1 MKEVVRSMP
10 NAVSA
15 KETWTWVQGV
25 QKEFTEMFFKKTN
38 PPVQSIGANGGNLR
52 PGAGPESTLVDVA
65 AIGTE
70 KYQAHTERRG
80 KWIVYLAVA
89 VFLFLII
96 GFSGAHT
103 ERLIRTARQ
112 SPVRVSMV
120 PPEIDCVRVV
130 SSPNSAVVDG
140 AVDELNRVGFLGTV
154 SIQSTVLD
162 PESHKRGCFEAHREA
177 HAWAVESGCTYTLVV
192 EDDVVFAEN
201 MGAVWADIGALLQSG
216 RPVDTVWLGYV
227 GIRID
232 SILESPGIVA
242 LQKPMLAHAVV
253 FSAETSR
260 RIVGLP
266 PWRPQKVSVLEAYDV
281 ALWHTGATRIGA
293 TFGVWPPAAAQLPSR
308 AASNSL
314 DKNGF
319 QDWVKGFAG
328 MKAFGLAASGRCSP
342 VYQLSNFMAHVL
354 SPITTFS
361 PDAVSL
367 NSVYTCD
374 TVEDLS
380 GT

>member
-1 MKEVVRSMP
+1 MP

-15 KETWTWVQGV
+15 KETWTWIQGV
-25 QKEFTEMFFKKTN
+25 QEEFTEMFFKK
-38 PPVQSIGANGGNLR
+38 PDAPVQSIGANGGNLR
-52 PGAGPESTLVDVA
+52 PGAGTESTLVD
-65 AIGTE
+65 ITTLGTE
-70 KYQAHTERRG
+70 KSRYHTETKG
-80 KWIVYLAVA
+80 NWLIYLLVGVA
-89 VFLFLII
+89 IFFVI
-96 GFSGAHT
+96 GFTGTHMGHVSRKVRKNIGSG
-103 ERLIRTARQ
+103 
-112 SPVRVSMV
+112 VRVSMV

-130 SSPNSAVVDG
+130 SSPNSTVVDG
-140 AVDELNRVGFLGTV
+140 AADELNRVGFLGTV

-162 PESHKRGCFEAHREA
+162 PESHKRGCFDAHREA

-192 EDDVVFAEN
+192 EDDVVFAED

-232 SILESPGIVA
+232 SIMEFPGIVA

-266 PWRPQKVSVLEAYDV
+266 PWRPQKMSVLEAYDV

-342 VYQLSNFMAHVL
+342 VYQLSNVMAHIL
-354 SPITTFS
+354 SPIMAFS

>member
-1 MKEVVRSMP
+1 M
-10 NAVSA
+10 
-15 KETWTWVQGV
+15 
-25 QKEFTEMFFKKTN
+25 QKELTEMLFKKTDAPAPGN
-38 PPVQSIGANGGNLR
+38 GANGGNLR
-52 PGAGPESTLVDVA
+52 PGTGPESTLVDVA
-65 AIGTE
+65 AIGTA
-70 KYQAHTERRG
+70 KHPARPERG
-80 KWIVYLAVA
+80 GNWLVYLVVA
-89 VFLFLII
+89 VFLFLIV
-96 GFSGAHT
+96 GFSGTRA
-103 ERLIRTARQ
+103 ERVNRNIRRDTI
-112 SPVRVSMV
+112 RVSMV
-120 PPEIDCVRVV
+120 PPEIDCVRVI
-130 SSPNSAVVDG
+130 SSPSSTVLDG
-140 AVDELNRVGFLGTV
+140 AVKELNRVGFLGTV
-154 SIQSTVLD
+154 SVQRTGLD
-162 PESHKRGCFEAHREA
+162 PENHKRGCFEAHREA
-177 HAWAVESGCTYTLVV
+177 HLWAVKSGCTYTLVV
-192 EDDVVFAEN
+192 EDDVVFAED
-201 MGAVWADIGALLQSG
+201 MGAAWADVGTLLQSG

-232 SILESPGIVA
+232 SILDTPGIVA

-266 PWRPQKVSVLEAYDV
+266 PWRPQNVSVLEAYDV

-342 VYQLSNFMAHVL
+342 VYQLSNVMAHVL
-354 SPITTFS
+354 SPIMAFS

-374 TVEDLS
+374 AVEDLS